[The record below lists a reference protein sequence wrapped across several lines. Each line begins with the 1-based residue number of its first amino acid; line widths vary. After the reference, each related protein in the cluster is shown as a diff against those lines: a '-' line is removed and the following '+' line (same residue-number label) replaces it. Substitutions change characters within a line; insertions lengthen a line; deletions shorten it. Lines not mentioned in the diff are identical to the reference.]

1 MSLEKTAGSAGA
13 SHPPVKTMFFPIW
26 KLEEQVRE
34 QLRRGVKT
42 PGGAE
47 VAVAVGSSAFS
58 YIKKYDNE
66 LIIKY
71 VEGCVAI
78 TATAKLI
85 GEEAKVYN
93 VDVHNICSKVDL

>member
-1 MSLEKTAGSAGA
+1 MSLEKNTGSAGA
-13 SHPPVKTMFFPIW
+13 SPPHIKDPVFSIW

-34 QLRRGVKT
+34 QLRRGVRT

-47 VAVAVGSSAFS
+47 VAVATGSFAFT
-58 YIKKYDNE
+58 YIKKYDSE
-66 LIIKY
+66 LVVKY

-78 TATAKLI
+78 TATAKLA

-93 VDVHNICSKVDL
+93 VTAHNICSRVEL